1 MMDGEKG
8 GAVQPLCRVWSLG
21 NKVHIGKHLATFGFE
36 PVSHPEP
43 PDAFCT
49 TDSAFLEGK
58 KKRNI
63 YFFLL
68 MFPLLLS
75 WARN

>member
-1 MMDGEKG
+1 M
-8 GAVQPLCRVWSLG
+8 VQYSLYAGFDQLG
-21 NKVHIGKHLATFGFE
+21 NKIHIGKHLATFGFE

-58 KKRNI
+58 KKGKFT
-63 YFFLL
+63 FFANVSITAQ
-68 MFPLLLS
+68 LS
-75 WARN
+75 QE